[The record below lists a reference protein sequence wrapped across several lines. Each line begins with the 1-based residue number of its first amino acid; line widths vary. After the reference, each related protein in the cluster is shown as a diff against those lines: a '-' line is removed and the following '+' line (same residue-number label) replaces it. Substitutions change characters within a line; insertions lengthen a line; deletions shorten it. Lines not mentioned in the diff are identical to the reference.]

1 MFAGL
6 GAVVASPFSGWLSDH
21 AGKRTVI
28 VLANVVLAALFIV
41 VARTNWG
48 IRLVAGVAVLSIAA
62 SARQAP
68 LHALSTEIVGTE
80 IRGEYVALR
89 NAASQTGIAAVAAIS
104 SFVFDSA
111 GFGGVSIV
119 AAFVTLL
126 IPICC
131 IWLKEPSLSLVI
143 ATCSSN
149 GNVCSATVRN
159 ADLSTVRVLNR
170 KYLNIFEVKTRLVGQ
185 TSALRTLPN
194 IHFRLDGSGVHPD
207 RGFCYPCSM
216 PANLTPQY
224 MEAERRFKEA
234 GSVQEKIAALEE
246 MMATIPKHKGTEKLQ
261 AELKKK
267 MSALR
272 KESETQKKSGGRRDF
287 FVIDR
292 EGARQLAIVGSP
304 NAGKSQ
310 LLRDLTNATP
320 EVAEYPYT
328 TRTPIPGMMV
338 FENVRLQLLD
348 LPPISPEY
356 TESWVAQVIRN
367 ADAVLWIVDVSDD
380 DILERLEETQKWL
393 AEGKVDLG
401 KMKILMVG
409 NKTDAAGAAERA
421 TIVREMY
428 QDQFPFVLRS
438 GDAEAFKKVVY
449 DFLDVVRVYTKAPG
463 KKPDFSDPYV
473 VPRGSTVL
481 DVAEKVHRDFVE
493 NLKYARIWGDGKPD
507 GIMVPRDFVINE
519 GDVLELHTA

>member
-1 MFAGL
+1 
-6 GAVVASPFSGWLSDH
+6 
-21 AGKRTVI
+21 
-28 VLANVVLAALFIV
+28 
-41 VARTNWG
+41 
-48 IRLVAGVAVLSIAA
+48 
-62 SARQAP
+62 
-68 LHALSTEIVGTE
+68 
-80 IRGEYVALR
+80 
-89 NAASQTGIAAVAAIS
+89 
-104 SFVFDSA
+104 
-111 GFGGVSIV
+111 
-119 AAFVTLL
+119 
-126 IPICC
+126 
-131 IWLKEPSLSLVI
+131 
-143 ATCSSN
+143 
-149 GNVCSATVRN
+149 
-159 ADLSTVRVLNR
+159 
-170 KYLNIFEVKTRLVGQ
+170 
-185 TSALRTLPN
+185 
-194 IHFRLDGSGVHPD
+194 
-207 RGFCYPCSM
+207 M

-234 GSVQEKIAALEE
+234 GSVQEKIAAVEE
-246 MMATIPKHKGTEKLQ
+246 MMATIPRHKGTEKLQ

-310 LLRDLTNATP
+310 LLRNLTNATP
-320 EVAEYPYT
+320 EVADYPYT

-338 FENVRLQLLD
+338 FENVRLQLVD

-380 DILERLEETQKWL
+380 DVLERLEETQKWL
-393 AEGKVDLG
+393 AEAKVDLG
-401 KMKILMVG
+401 KMKVLMVG
-409 NKTDAAGAAERA
+409 NKTDAVGSSERA
-421 TIVREMY
+421 SIVREVY
-428 QDQFPFVLRS
+428 QEDFPFVLRS
-438 GDAEAFKKVVY
+438 GDLEGFKKLVY

-481 DVAEKVHRDFVE
+481 DVAEKVHRDFVV
-493 NLKYARIWGDGKPD
+493 NLKYARLWSHGKPE